1 MSEITK
7 EDYYISGY
15 NDAKDKYLEQQREL
29 IDRLNNLEKEYAILK
44 QAAGRDSVYIKQTE
58 EYIEL
63 GKALKTILD
72 YIKGE
77 VNV

>member
-1 MSEITK
+1 MSDITK
-7 EDYYISGY
+7 EDYYKTGY
-15 NDAKDKYLEQQREL
+15 NDAKNKYLEQQREL

-44 QAAGRDSVYIKQTE
+44 QAAGRDSIYIKQTE

-77 VNV
+77 INV

>member
-1 MSEITK
+1 MSDITK
-7 EDYYISGY
+7 EDYYKAGY
-15 NDAKDKYLEQQREL
+15 NDAKNKYLEQQREL
-29 IDRLNNLEKEYAILK
+29 IDRLNNVEKEYAILK
-44 QAAGRDSVYIKQTE
+44 QAAGRDSIYIKQTE

-77 VNV
+77 INV